1 LYCVNQNHIQHIII
15 NEKGTMRVSPCVVI
29 DSTLQNLRTELI
41 EKGRILKKLLKAVYP
56 DVNAVLKAITS
67 IHNLLYHEGR
77 ICNVWVTA
85 HVKEDDTRRYIT
97 NKKIRAVSILFMFH
111 A

>member
-1 LYCVNQNHIQHIII
+1 M
-15 NEKGTMRVSPCVVI
+15 KDSPYVVI
-29 DSTLQNLRTELI
+29 NSTLQNLQTELI
-41 EKGRILKKLLKAVYP
+41 KRGRVLQELLKAAYP
-56 DVNAVLKAITS
+56 GAGAVLVAIQS

>member
-1 LYCVNQNHIQHIII
+1 M
-15 NEKGTMRVSPCVVI
+15 KDSPYVVI
-29 DSTLQNLRTELI
+29 NSTLQNLRTELI
-41 EKGRILKKLLKAVYP
+41 KRGRVLQELLKAAYP
-56 DVNAVLKAITS
+56 GAGAVLVAIQS

-77 ICNVWVTA
+77 ICNVWVSA

-97 NKKIRAVSILFMFH
+97 NKKIRAVNILFMFH